1 MSRRKGVT
9 LIELLIAMTLLSLL
23 VGSILTALRVGLNAL
38 DKVNAKLMMNRRAI
52 SAQRILASEIGGLM
66 PVAGEFAPAPGA
78 PPSRF
83 LFFQGDPETMRFVS
97 SYSLREAG
105 RGYPQILEFQ
115 VMPGEKAGV
124 RLIVNELLYTG
135 PASGNQVCLGF
146 TQDPATGMQRTRFR
160 PVEAGPRSFVLADR
174 LAYCRF
180 LYQEIPQQPGPPARW
195 LSEWVR
201 PEWPKAVRIEMGPLE
216 PDPTRVLP
224 ATLTMPVRP
233 ARKLDEDYSK

>member
-1 MSRRKGVT
+1 MTRRKGVT
-9 LIELLIAMTLLSLL
+9 LIELLIAVTLLSLL
-23 VGSILTALRVGLNAL
+23 TGGILTALRVGLNAL

-52 SAQRILASEIGGLM
+52 SAQRILASEVGGLI
-66 PVAGEFAPAPGA
+66 PVAGEFAPEPGA

-97 SYSLREAG
+97 SYSLQEAG

-115 VMPGEKAGV
+115 VIPGEKTGV

-135 PASGNQVCLGF
+135 PASGNLVCAGF
-146 TQDPATGMQRTRFR
+146 LQDPVTGMQKTRFR
-160 PVEAGPRSFVLADR
+160 PVEASPRSFVLADR

-180 LYQEIPQQPGPPARW
+180 LYQEIPPQPGPAARW
-195 LSEWVR
+195 VPEWVR
-201 PEWPKAVRIEMGPLE
+201 PEWPKAVRIEMAPLE

-224 ATLTMPVRP
+224 MTLTMPVRP
-233 ARKLDEDYSK
+233 ARRLDGEYNQ